1 MELSLTPQQQKDLE
15 LLEKLAIILR
25 DFLMDTAEVN
35 HLIEDEEFNDSKL
48 QMCLLMALDSY
59 NTSITPISIT
69 STIST
74 FPSLSLIIEGGA
86 IYALKSAI
94 FKYIRNAFGYN
105 DAGVQVSVEE
115 KSAEYERTLQRML
128 SEWTEKCMRLKEHI
142 NLEGCYGGFSSEY
155 LNIYIVGRR
164 TRKI

>member
-1 MELSLTPQQQKDLE
+1 
-15 LLEKLAIILR
+15 
-25 DFLMDTAEVN
+25 MDTAEIN
-35 HLIEDEEFNDSKL
+35 HLIEGEEFDDSKL
-48 QMCLLMALDSY
+48 QMCLLMALDAY
-59 NTSITPISIT
+59 NTTITPISIN
-69 STIST
+69 STLST
-74 FPSLSLIIEGGA
+74 FPSMSLMIEGGA
-86 IYALKSAI
+86 VFALKSSI

-128 SEWTEKCMRLKEHI
+128 TEWNEKCMRLKEHI